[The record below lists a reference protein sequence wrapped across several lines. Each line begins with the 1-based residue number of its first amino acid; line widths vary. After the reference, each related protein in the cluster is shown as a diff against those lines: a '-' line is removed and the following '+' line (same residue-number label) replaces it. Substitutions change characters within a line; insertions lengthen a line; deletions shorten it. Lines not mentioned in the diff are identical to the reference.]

1 MIYHPYLSDFL
12 PFFGRIFPKPVLI
25 LGQRACNFRQLF
37 SFFYSPCSYSI
48 EKPIQIPMIPNIRN
62 NQDHLAEEFRQL
74 ENYLVQESRI
84 ALLKIQSWQF
94 AMKTP
99 EVGLHYQQEAA
110 AMVKQSLLSFVPN
123 SYVLSEEG
131 YYYRPLEN

>member
-1 MIYHPYLSDFL
+1 MT
-12 PFFGRIFPKPVLI
+12 
-25 LGQRACNFRQLF
+25 
-37 SFFYSPCSYSI
+37 
-48 EKPIQIPMIPNIRN
+48 PNIRN
-62 NQDHLAEEFRQL
+62 QQDHLAEEFRQS
-74 ENYLVQESRI
+74 ENYLLQESRI

-123 SYVLSEEG
+123 TFVLSEEG
-131 YYYRPLEN
+131 FYFRPIEN

>member
-1 MIYHPYLSDFL
+1 
-12 PFFGRIFPKPVLI
+12 
-25 LGQRACNFRQLF
+25 
-37 SFFYSPCSYSI
+37 
-48 EKPIQIPMIPNIRN
+48 MIPDIRN
-62 NQDHLAEEFRQL
+62 NQDSLAQEFKRL
-74 ENYLVQESRI
+74 ENYLMQESRI

-123 SYVLSEEG
+123 SFVLSEEG
-131 YYYRPLEN
+131 YYYKPVDN